1 VKIAFQILAIYRLIY
16 RRALQRINTGIHGE
30 AKAECLNNTF
40 LNFTITDNKNFTMDI
55 VLQKS
60 TRINL
65 AEFVEYSSGSIV
77 SKTLLKGNSGNLT
90 LFSFDA
96 GQGLSEHSA
105 PFDASILML
114 DGEGE
119 ITIGGSPHLLKAG
132 EFIIM
137 PANIPHAVKAMNA
150 FKMLLV
156 MIRNQPE

>member
-1 VKIAFQILAIYRLIY
+1 
-16 RRALQRINTGIHGE
+16 
-30 AKAECLNNTF
+30 
-40 LNFTITDNKNFTMDI
+40 MDI

-60 TRINL
+60 TRVNL
-65 AEFVEYSSGSIV
+65 AEFVDYSSGSIV

-105 PFDASILML
+105 PFDASILVL

-119 ITIGGSPHLLKAG
+119 ITIGGNPHQLKAG

-137 PANIPHAVKAMNA
+137 RANIPHAGKAVKS
-150 FKMLLV
+150 FKMLLI
-156 MIRNQPE
+156 MIRNQAE